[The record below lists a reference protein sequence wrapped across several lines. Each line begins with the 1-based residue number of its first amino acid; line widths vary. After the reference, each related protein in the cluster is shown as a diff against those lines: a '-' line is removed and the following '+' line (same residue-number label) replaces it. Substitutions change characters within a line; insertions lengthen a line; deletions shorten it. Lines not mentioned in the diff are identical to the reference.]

1 MITQTF
7 PFKIIFYSFATY
19 LSKNL
24 NLRTGI
30 FKIEHP
36 DMKQQLKHEI

>member
-7 PFKIIFYSFATY
+7 SFKIIFYSFATY

-24 NLRTGI
+24 DLRAGI
-30 FKIEHP
+30 FKIEHS
-36 DMKQQLKHEI
+36 DMEQQLKHEI